1 MITVI
6 LQASN
11 YKESMKNRN
20 FQMIDGNPVIKFIIN
35 RLKKDAEV
43 ELVLAVSDREE
54 DDIFEEI
61 AKAEEI
67 QIYRGSYDNILERLC
82 GAANL
87 CGAKDFVRAYA
98 NYPLIDIDEMKS
110 LVKEHVEKKC
120 DYSYNEH
127 QQGVLWGTG
136 CEVYNTKFICNLR
149 KMKLQQNQIEM
160 LGFYI
165 RQNETKHNVLR
176 YKVCDARPAYKVCLE
191 TEKDLDVVREL
202 VENLENEINN
212 NVIINYFEKHKLL
225 ANYNVEEP
233 AKEVGIEKLF
243 LHSEKVKNILE
254 EQAVDT
260 TYPISVELTLT
271 NQCNLNCVYCSDN
284 DLRTRQG
291 RKQALPLETLAVF
304 FEELS
309 KGGTKGIVLEGGG
322 EPTLYSEFPKVVR
335 YAKENGLALGL
346 ITNGT
351 VRLDKEVIREFE
363 WIRVSLD
370 ASTAEEYMQL
380 KGIDYFERVLMNI
393 AYYSKFCTTVG
404 VGYVVTNTNLS
415 EIETLVMRVRE
426 AGVSYIQ
433 MRPVVDNRDLYPYG
447 IDLSFLKF
455 YQSANFAVIVDG
467 MKENAE
473 VGNGHLPC
481 KAHSLTTIVS
491 GDGAVYICGRLNIYD
506 WMKPIGN
513 INEQRFDDI
522 WNGQIRK
529 QQAEMISD
537 GTFCGRNCPQCRIT
551 KFNHLVNRI
560 EKISSKHFI

>member
-20 FQMIDGNPVIKFIIN
+20 FQMIDGLPVITYIIN
-35 RLKKDAEV
+35 RLKQDAEI

-61 AKAEEI
+61 ARTEEV
-67 QIYRGSYDNILERLC
+67 QIYRGSYDNVLDRMC

-87 CGAKDFVRAYA
+87 CGAKDFVRVYA
-98 NYPLIDIDEMKS
+98 NYPLIDIDALKA
-110 LVKEHVEKKC
+110 LVKEHIEKKY

-136 CEVYNTKFICNLR
+136 CEVYNTEFIRKLSEMNL
-149 KMKLQQNQIEM
+149 QENQIEM

-165 RQNETKHNVLR
+165 RQNEGKHNVLK
-176 YKVCDARPAYKVCLE
+176 YMVCKKRPAYKVCLE

-202 VENLENEINN
+202 IENLGNEINN
-212 NVIINYFEKHKLL
+212 NAISNYFEKHKLL
-225 ANYNVEEP
+225 ANYNHEEP
-233 AKEVGIEKLF
+233 AKEVGTEKLF
-243 LHSEKVKNILE
+243 LHSDKVKSILE
-254 EQAVDT
+254 GEGVDT

-271 NQCNLNCVYCSDN
+271 NYCNLNCVYCSDN

-291 RKQALPLETLAVF
+291 KKQALSLETLVNF
-304 FEELS
+304 FEDLS
-309 KGGTKGIVLEGGG
+309 NGGTKGVVLEGGG
-322 EPTLYSEFPKVVR
+322 EPTLYSEFSEVVHC
-335 YAKENGLALGL
+335 AKENGLALGL

-351 VRLDKEVIREFE
+351 VRLSEDILKEFE

-370 ASTAEEYMQL
+370 ASTAEEYLAL

-393 AYYSKFCTTVG
+393 AYYSRFCPTVG
-404 VGYVVTNTNLS
+404 VGYVVTNNNLS

-426 AGVSYIQ
+426 AGAAYIQ
-433 MRPVVDNRDLYPYG
+433 MRPVVDNKELYPYG
-447 IDLSFLKF
+447 VDLTFLKF
-455 YQSANFAVIVDG
+455 YQSARFAVIVDG

-473 VGNGHLPC
+473 FGNAKLPC
-481 KAHSLTTIVS
+481 RAHSITTIVS

-506 WMKPIGN
+506 WLKPIGN
-513 INEQRFDDI
+513 INEQKFKEI
-522 WNGQIRK
+522 WNGETRRK
-529 QQAEMISD
+529 QAEMISKE
-537 GTFCGRNCPQCRIT
+537 TFCERNCPQCRVT
-551 KFNHLVNRI
+551 KFNKLIDRLQRI
-560 EKISSKHFI
+560 NSKHFI